1 MTRLTTTPAIFGILV
16 GGMAAGLVGCG
27 ANTVAIGQQ
36 NVDAAAGRD
45 APLAG
50 SAAGATGA
58 GGVASTGGTV
68 GAGGT
73 VAATGAGGTL
83 GTGGAS
89 STGKMC
95 GGFAGLPC
103 AAGEICE
110 IAAGHCCCDY
120 LGTCVAQ
127 PQVCS
132 MIYAPVCGCDGKTYP
147 SDCER
152 QGAGVSKDFDGP
164 CATADAGAGGST
176 GTGGSTGA
184 GGSKG
189 SGGATG
195 AGGSKGTGGATAT
208 GGTGGSTG
216 KTCGG
221 IAGLLCA
228 TDEFCEMSAGS
239 CSIPDATGICM
250 AKVKAGNCPIFAVA
264 PQPVCGC
271 DGKTYYDDCE
281 RQVAGVSKQSN
292 GACPSTDAG
301 TGGRGGTGGAT
312 GTGGTA
318 GSGGNTGTGGTGG
331 STGKTCGGFAG
342 LLCAAGEFCETPAG
356 SCNEPEGSGNCA
368 IKPQVCSTLSQ
379 PVCGCDGKTYPN
391 DCYRLAF
398 GASKSHDGACA
409 TDGGQDV
416 GPAFDALSPAAL
428 CTATGGTVSSSLC
441 CSATADF
448 PNSCLVGACG
458 CAPDYSHTI
467 STCDCTTGCFLPG
480 YGCVG
485 PANIC
490 TVGNDQT
497 CNDNLA
503 LNSFRGRCVAD
514 GRCVCGLGAP
524 LASGKCP

>member
-1 MTRLTTTPAIFGILV
+1 MTRLTTTSAILGILV
-16 GGMAAGLVGCG
+16 
-27 ANTVAIGQQ
+27 
-36 NVDAAAGRD
+36 
-45 APLAG
+45 
-50 SAAGATGA
+50 

-73 VAATGAGGTL
+73 VATTGAGGTL

-120 LGTCVAQ
+120 AGTCVAQ

-176 GTGGSTGA
+176 GA

-189 SGGATG
+189 TGGATG

-250 AKVKAGNCPIFAVA
+250 VKVKAGTCPIFAVA

-331 STGKTCGGFAG
+331 STGTKCGGIAG
-342 LLCAAGEFCETPAG
+342 LLCAVGEFCETPAG
-356 SCNEPEGSGNCA
+356 SCNEPEGSGTCA

-428 CTATGGTVSSSLC
+428 CTTTGGTVSSSLC
-441 CSATADF
+441 CNSATDF
-448 PNSCLVGACG
+448 PNSCATGACG
-458 CAPDYSHTI
+458 CAPEYSHTI
-467 STCDCTTGCFLPG
+467 STCNCATGCFLPG

-485 PANIC
+485 PSGIC
-490 TVGNDQT
+490 TVGADQT

-503 LNSFRGRCVAD
+503 TSSIHGHCVAD
-514 GRCVCGLGAP
+514 GRCVCGPGAL
-524 LASGKCP
+524 LATGKCQ